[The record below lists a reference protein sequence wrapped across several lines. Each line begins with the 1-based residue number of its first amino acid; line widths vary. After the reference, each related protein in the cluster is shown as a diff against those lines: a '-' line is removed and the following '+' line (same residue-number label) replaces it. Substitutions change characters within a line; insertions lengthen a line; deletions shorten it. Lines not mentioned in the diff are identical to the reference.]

1 MRLDNHHHP
10 FPELFPSHKTETL
23 YQRSNDSHSLWYW
36 SYAWWQLKW
45 EGRGR
50 ESEQMGINLHFHRE
64 KSIDYNYNRKKKSS
78 TTSNTS
84 MLFKIQSLMNLPPW
98 WDILI
103 NPSSVKLLKTKTL
116 LFYELFQNI
125 WKNSSTHFMCLE

>member
-64 KSIDYNYNRKKKSS
+64 KSITTIEKK
-78 TTSNTS
+78 NPQQ
-84 MLFKIQSLMNLPPW
+84 LVIQACY
-98 WDILI
+98 
-103 NPSSVKLLKTKTL
+103 LK
-116 LFYELFQNI
+116 Y
-125 WKNSSTHFMCLE
+125 SH